1 MVIANLW
8 HFNSSSL
15 RGQREISV
23 VCFQRTSA
31 ALVYNLQASLHCTRW
46 HGRSAPPK
54 NHQLRLALRKR
65 PMRRV
70 LWYFLSAQKVRIKK
84 NAFLFAIKLKGK
96 IYSKYTYFLVFSV
109 LFTLAVCCYY
119 HSRCFCCVL
128 LAAKRTKSP
137 GTRNVAVGCCFVRK
151 LPLAT
156 FLSHFQPC
164 HESLF
169 VCFLGAAEL
178 SRLASL
184 CVSNQR
190 SYSPRTISKKQT
202 AFRCATYGA
211 GFVYKLLLLII
222 KVKCKTY

>member
-1 MVIANLW
+1 MVKSKVNTNTFLY
-8 HFNSSSL
+8 SSSFL
-15 RGQREISV
+15 PLISYCQFV
-23 VCFQRTSA
+23 GSSF
-31 ALVYNLQASLHCTRW
+31 
-46 HGRSAPPK
+46 
-54 NHQLRLALRKR
+54 
-65 PMRRV
+65 
-70 LWYFLSAQKVRIKK
+70 
-84 NAFLFAIKLKGK
+84 
-96 IYSKYTYFLVFSV
+96 
-109 LFTLAVCCYY
+109 YY
-119 HSRCFCCVL
+119 VL

-137 GTRNVAVGCCFVRK
+137 GTRDVSVGCCFVRK

-178 SRLASL
+178 SRLAAL
-184 CVSNQR
+184 YASNQR
-190 SYSPRTISKKQT
+190 SYSPRTISKKQP